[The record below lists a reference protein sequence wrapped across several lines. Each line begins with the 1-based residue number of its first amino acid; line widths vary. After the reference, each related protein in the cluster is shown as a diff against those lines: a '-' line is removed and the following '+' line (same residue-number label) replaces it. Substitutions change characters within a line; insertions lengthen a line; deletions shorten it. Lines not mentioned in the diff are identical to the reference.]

1 MHPELFLIVYRQQER
16 EREQR
21 LRRLQTAQERAIA
34 PTVVRVGW
42 LTTAL
47 RPVERLRGRARPV
60 APMAD
65 CCAMA

>member
-21 LRRLQTAQERAIA
+21 LRHLQTAQERTIA
-34 PTVVRVGW
+34 PAAEREGW

-60 APMAD
+60 VPMAD